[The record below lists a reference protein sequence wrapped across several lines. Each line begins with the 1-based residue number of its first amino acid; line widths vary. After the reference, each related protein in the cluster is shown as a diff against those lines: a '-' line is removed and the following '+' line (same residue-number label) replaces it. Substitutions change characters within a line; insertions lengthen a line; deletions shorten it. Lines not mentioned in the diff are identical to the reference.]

1 MRFLVPPATRFF
13 GDRGAQGRRV
23 RGYKR
28 ARGRKGENDQ
38 MMCIVEE
45 GEGGK
50 TGEGEGE
57 TSGGRR
63 RGLDYI

>member
-1 MRFLVPPATRFF
+1 M
-13 GDRGAQGRRV
+13 